1 MKSYF
6 IFIFFLIFSATGCAQ
21 ETNTP
26 VHLSA
31 VDVSRPVI
39 TVVASDPDT
48 EKSGIHGDRAIDDAY
63 GDYGDFEEDDY
74 DHPDTQIPEHKLTI
88 ADPLEPFNRVMHQFN
103 DTLYFWALKPAARG
117 YKAVVPEPAR
127 LGVKNFFFNLAFPA
141 RFLSC
146 LLQADFSGAATEAG
160 RFTINTVWGV
170 GGFLDP
176 SSREKLNLQKQE
188 TDLGQT
194 LGVWGIGHG
203 FYIVW
208 PVFGPSSPRDSV
220 TLIGDYF
227 LYPVS
232 YISPWYAGAGVR
244 AVEEINATSLRLG
257 DYEALKAA
265 AIDPYIAFRDAYI
278 QYRYNRVKSRQAKI
292 TSLFQPSETA
302 PSDEPATG
310 KDR

>member
-6 IFIFFLIFSATGCAQ
+6 IFIFFLIFSAAGYAN
-21 ETNTP
+21 ETDTP

-31 VDVSRPVI
+31 ADASTPAI
-39 TVVASDPDT
+39 AVVASDPDPVP
-48 EKSGIHGDRAIDDAY
+48 SGVQIDSAMDDA
-63 GDYGDFEEDDY
+63 YGDFEEDDY
-74 DHPDTQIPEHKLTI
+74 DLPGTQIPEHKLTI

-103 DTLYFWALKPAARG
+103 DKLYFWALKPAAQG

-127 LGVKNFFFNLAFPA
+127 LGVRNFFFNLAFPA

-146 LLQADFSGAATEAG
+146 LLQADFSGAATESG

-176 SSREKLNLQKQE
+176 SSQEKLNLQKQE

-220 TLIGDYF
+220 TIAGDYF

-232 YISPWYAGAGVR
+232 YISPWYAGVGVR
-244 AVEEINATSLRLG
+244 AYEEINATSLRLG
-257 DYEALKAA
+257 DYEALKGA
-265 AIDPYIAFRDAYI
+265 AIDPYLAFRDAYI
-278 QYRYNRVKSRQAKI
+278 QYRFNRVKSRQAKI
-292 TSLFQPSETA
+292 ASSFQPSETA
-302 PSDEPATG
+302 LSDEPAAG
-310 KDR
+310 KDH